1 MRAEDG
7 PAWLTAQIWQ
17 CKHRSEGKLSTHDER
32 KRALGLGERV
42 RRDPHD
48 LASWVNKIE

>member
-1 MRAEDG
+1 MLHAEY
-7 PAWLTAQIWQ
+7 PQIRR
-17 CKHRSEGKLSTHDER
+17 CEHLSKGNASKHAERTHACR
-32 KRALGLGERV
+32 LGGWV